1 MLLLFCVSFAC
12 ILLSLHLSR
21 RHPHKWGKPFDRKQL
36 IAFAVGVLGAAIAV
50 LNFVL
55 TVFG

>member
-1 MLLLFCVSFAC
+1 MVLLFCVSFAF

-21 RHPHKWGKPFDRKQL
+21 RHPHTWGAPFDRQQL
-36 IAFAVGVLGAAIAV
+36 IAVAVGVLGAAVGI